1 MARFED
7 AIPTI
12 LAHEGGIVDH
22 PADPGGLTNRGITWA
37 TWQRVKGPDATRA
50 GLLAL
55 TEDEATA
62 IYRAEYW
69 LPIYELLDSQNVATK
84 VFDVA
89 VNAGHRQAHRLLQES
104 VSALGY
110 RVAKDGLLGPNTLAA
125 ANSCDPA
132 ELVAEICEAQAA
144 FYRGITNINPG
155 MAAFLPGWLERAKW
169 PFLDASPTTEKTA

>member
-12 LAHEGGIVDH
+12 LAHEGGAVDH
-22 PADPGGLTNRGITWA
+22 PADPGGLTNRGITWD
-37 TWQRVKGPDATRA
+37 TWKRIKGPDATRA

-55 TEDEATA
+55 TEAEAVE
-62 IYRAEYW
+62 IYHREYW

-144 FYRGITNINPG
+144 FYRGIVNINPG
-155 MAAFLPGWLERAKW
+155 MIAFLGGWLERAKW
-169 PFLDASPTTEKTA
+169 PFYVDPTKEHTA